1 MMSQDYQDEYEVLL
15 SRISRLCGVG
25 PEVPADVCAH
35 WPMHTQKYTG
45 RLLVVG
51 QALNGWMAWAAIC
64 GLADQTLRA
73 DLLARTRSTS
83 ESSNAWEWMRPQVF
97 SRPFWRIAQLAMGSM
112 NLELEQIAWSNLAK
126 ISPGR
131 GNPTGALLSE
141 QHVQGGQ
148 LLRMEL
154 SELDPSTV
162 LILSGRG
169 YLDPFLDGAG
179 IRPGWAGR
187 DGALHF
193 DGQVEGRRWIVV
205 SHPGTFVYRFKATA
219 QAVSRALG

>member
-1 MMSQDYQDEYEVLL
+1 MD
-15 SRISRLCGVG
+15 
-25 PEVPADVCAH
+25 
-35 WPMHTQKYTG
+35 
-45 RLLVVG
+45 
-51 QALNGWMAWAAIC
+51 
-64 GLADQTLRA
+64 
-73 DLLARTRSTS
+73 
-83 ESSNAWEWMRPQVF
+83 
-97 SRPFWRIAQLAMGSM
+97 SM

-131 GNPTGALLSE
+131 GTPKGALLSE
-141 QHVQGGQ
+141 QHVQGGE
-148 LLRMEL
+148 LLKMEL

-162 LILSGRG
+162 LILSARG